1 MTPSAQWVYTQGMS
15 EMFVFSPIKTLDDK
29 VFWGECGAWK
39 CQHVSH
45 DLERA
50 NACLNRHLVKDHDLK
65 DLS

>member
-1 MTPSAQWVYTQGMS
+1 
-15 EMFVFSPIKTLDDK
+15 MFVFSPIKTLDDK